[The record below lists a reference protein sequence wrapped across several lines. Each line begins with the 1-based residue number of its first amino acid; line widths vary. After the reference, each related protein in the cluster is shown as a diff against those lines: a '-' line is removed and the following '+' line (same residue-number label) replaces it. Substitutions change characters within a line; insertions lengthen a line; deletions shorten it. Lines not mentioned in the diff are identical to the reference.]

1 MQVLKDELTEE
12 MEEEIREVIRGRY
25 ETPTYAH
32 VC

>member
-1 MQVLKDELTEE
+1 MQVLNDELTEE

-25 ETPTYAH
+25 ETLTYAD